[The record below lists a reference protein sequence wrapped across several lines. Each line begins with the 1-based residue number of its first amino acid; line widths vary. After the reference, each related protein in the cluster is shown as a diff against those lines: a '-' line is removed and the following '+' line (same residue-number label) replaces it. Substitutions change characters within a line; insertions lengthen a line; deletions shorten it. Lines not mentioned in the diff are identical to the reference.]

1 MVIAT
6 LLSKNHTLFGGETM
20 IDWFL
25 TYPIPLLQGL
35 LLTLELTAL
44 GLLFGLAVAV
54 LFASILQSHWRFLHY
69 PIHAFTFF
77 IRGTPLLVQIF
88 LIYFGL
94 SQFAWIREQDW
105 LWIWLQE
112 PFICAV
118 LALGLNSA
126 AYTTVLLQGTFKTV
140 PVGEIEAAKALGL
153 SSLQILR
160 RIILPRA
167 TITAWSAYSNEVVL
181 ILKSTALV
189 STITLLDL
197 MGAIRQ
203 ITAETYEMGTG
214 LLIAGLVY
222 GSLTAITVYLFR
234 SVEKRFPPIHRR

>member
-1 MVIAT
+1 M
-6 LLSKNHTLFGGETM
+6 
-20 IDWFL
+20 
-25 TYPIPLLQGL
+25 
-35 LLTLELTAL
+35 
-44 GLLFGLAVAV
+44 
-54 LFASILQSHWRFLHY
+54 
-69 PIHAFTFF
+69 
-77 IRGTPLLVQIF
+77 
-88 LIYFGL
+88 
-94 SQFAWIREQDW
+94 
-105 LWIWLQE
+105 
-112 PFICAV
+112 
-118 LALGLNSA
+118 ALGLNSA